1 MKVINEEMAFGL
13 GVNDGEVWQSV
24 PDRKM
29 SQGKGLWW
37 EQAPYHWG
45 PRRKTVEVGV
55 VGRVVCGEIREH
67 SRVRSGG
74 A

>member
-24 PDRKM
+24 PDRTM

-45 PRRKTVEVGV
+45 PRRED
-55 VGRVVCGEIREH
+55 CG
-67 SRVRSGG
+67 SGSGG
-74 A
+74 ESGLW